1 VREDIVIPSEPASD
15 AFAPE
20 GNGFPGVASAEALKG
35 IFFTSAVKQVPNVS
49 SGPSTLAELG
59 GTVAALV
66 GTVEAGGRTAGPS
79 ANAQTAAAK
88 GFIGPASALA
98 RPVFVFLCFLATF
111 EANRREAGAA
121 LRLVNVLPDCGA
133 PLTALAPARVSS
145 PASAEAFSFSSADE
159 EEDELADEADD
170 ERLVKRENIFILSW
184 REICGGASKD
194 FAAAR
199 AGRPFVGARSRFDPR
214 PSFDY
219 GF

>member
-1 VREDIVIPSEPASD
+1 MEPSPWLVRSKPA
-15 AFAPE
+15 
-20 GNGFPGVASAEALKG
+20 VARRGLRQCTDCCS
-35 IFFTSAVKQVPNVS
+35 
-49 SGPSTLAELG
+49 
-59 GTVAALV
+59 
-66 GTVEAGGRTAGPS
+66 
-79 ANAQTAAAK
+79 K
-88 GFIGPASALA
+88 GFIEPQRSLA
-98 RPVFVFLCFLATF
+98 QSFVLLDTL

-184 REICGGASKD
+184 RERCGGASKD

-214 PSFDY
+214 PSFDLRVLMGANHERPRIP
-219 GF
+219 GFGRQRAKLTVSALK